1 MWTPSCCCSVGSSS
15 PAFPLLLL
23 LLHSRLVL
31 DVITGPAAPFQRIS
45 CLYLDD
51 LKSVPEIVGAC
62 DGLTWDR
69 HLRHSSI
76 CHDIDHRHGAGHQDV
91 AAGVN
96 VGQFCTSLASFVGHE
111 TESGMG
117 VSLTVRIRHELI
129 F

>member
-1 MWTPSCCCSVGSSS
+1 MVNT
-15 PAFPLLLL
+15 LL
-23 LLHSRLVL
+23 
-31 DVITGPAAPFQRIS
+31 IIQ
-45 CLYLDD
+45 CLGLW
-51 LKSVPEIVGAC
+51 VGA
-62 DGLTWDR
+62 
-69 HLRHSSI
+69 I

-96 VGQFCTSLASFVGHE
+96 VGHWIGLCTTLASLVGHE